1 MQNAIVLRKLSICGA
16 DNSDPRKERLLLLEM
31 VRVVVITIE
40 MHSEVSA
47 RELRISN
54 DLFTSQLC

>member
-1 MQNAIVLRKLSICGA
+1 MQNAIDVRKLSICVA

-40 MHSEVSA
+40 MQNA
-47 RELRISN
+47 K
-54 DLFTSQLC
+54 